1 VSTASLDP
9 TTIQRTEEIAD
20 VATAADPPSFAPPGG
35 VPSFTVPIVALP
47 GKSNGQA
54 GSALMVD
61 GKTGGGLIAA
71 ALQNSVLVGLSFVP
85 SRASPAGSVPARP
98 ALGEVPG
105 RPPGADGQ
113 PIAHPGESPQEVP
126 PPLGAGLI
134 TELLYFDHASL
145 EESVSRFLEHLK
157 DRGVVAIEQA
167 DPHSKWFL
175 VVTVTL
181 AIEAARRWR
190 HRHAASE
197 TSDAGTWRGP
207 ILHGLS

>member
-1 VSTASLDP
+1 M
-9 TTIQRTEEIAD
+9 
-20 VATAADPPSFAPPGG
+20 PP
-35 VPSFTVPIVALP
+35 FTVPIVALP
-47 GKSNGQA
+47 GMSNGQA
-54 GSALMVD
+54 GLALMVD

-71 ALQNSVLVGLSFVP
+71 ALLKSVLVGLPFVP
-85 SRASPAGSVPARP
+85 SGVSPAGSVPARP

-105 RPPGADGQ
+105 RFPGSDGL
-113 PIAHPGESPQEVP
+113 PIAHLGESPHEVP

-134 TELLYFDHASL
+134 TEFLSFDHASL
-145 EESVSRFLEHLK
+145 EESVSRFLQHFK

-207 ILHGLS
+207 VLHGLS